1 MPVPYP
7 LVRALLPLCLGIWA
21 GDCYPLS
28 GAYALLWGVTVS
40 LLMVLA
46 ITYAVERYRLRHSRA
61 FRSTYSDV
69 VFIPLAFIFL
79 GAALSSLH
87 RPEAPP
93 PSPSAEGQSQA
104 SYLFELIDTPKERER
119 TYVCKAQLIAQRE
132 RTDTTT
138 RRTRPNIYLLYV
150 NKKEF
155 DPSQWH
161 SGKLLTA
168 RTTLRPFSQLADS
181 ATFDYPTYARRR
193 GWSGTAYIAHGKW
206 RLSQPVAVDSWYGK
220 LLQAINSCRQQ
231 LIAYFRSSQ
240 LEGESLGLITALA
253 LGDKE
258 LLPAET
264 KATFARTGVSH
275 LLALSGLHVGILYT
289 LLLLPTLPLGRRHRW
304 IRAIFLILVLI
315 ALWGFAL
322 LTGLSASVV
331 RSVTMYSLLTI
342 SLLVDTPDVSLNKL
356 VAAALL
362 LLIMRPYWLFDV
374 GFQLSC
380 IGVASILYL
389 GPSLQSLYAPRT
401 RWKKYLWSFFTV
413 STAAQVG
420 TAPLVACYFGTFSPY
435 FLIANAWSIPLITLL
450 LYIIIGW
457 ITCYGLITALSL
469 PALPLW
475 GDLFPTLFGS
485 LTHLLS
491 SGLHTIQQ
499 LPYSCIG
506 VPRPDTAECFITYA
520 ILLLIPLRKQQNGR
534 YSYTVTIC
542 VLLFIWFLAFY
553 HYFVR

>member
-28 GAYALLWGVTVS
+28 DAHALLWGGVA
-40 LLMVLA
+40 LLLLLLA
-46 ITYAVERYRLRHSRA
+46 LTYAAERYRLRHAHSLGY
-61 FRSTYSDV
+61 TYSDV
-69 VFIPLAFIFL
+69 AFIPLAFILL

-87 RPEAPP
+87 RPEVPD
-93 PSPSAEGQSQA
+93 PSPHADGPSEG
-104 SYLFELIDTPKERER
+104 SYLFELSSTPKERER
-119 TYVCKAQLIAQRE
+119 TYVCRAKVIAKRTAADSLTQRGGQS
-132 RTDTTT
+132 T
-138 RRTRPNIYLLYV
+138 YLLYV
-150 NKKEF
+150 DKKGF
-155 DPSQWH
+155 DPSGWRA
-161 SGKLLTA
+161 GKLLAA
-168 RTTLRPFSQLADS
+168 RTTLRPFTQLSDS

-206 RLSQPVAVDSWYGK
+206 KLCHPGAASSWCDKVMHG
-220 LLQAINSCRQQ
+220 IHSCRQR
-231 LIAYFRSSQ
+231 LTDYFRSTT
-240 LEGESLGLITALA
+240 LEAESLGLLTALT

-304 IRAIFLILVLI
+304 IRSLFLLLVLT

-342 SLLVDTPDVSLNKL
+342 TLLLDTPDVSLNKL

-362 LLIMRPYWLFDV
+362 LLIVRPYWLFDV

-380 IGVASILYL
+380 TGVASILYL
-389 GPSLQSLYAPRT
+389 GPPLQALYTART

-435 FLIANAWSIPLITLL
+435 FLVANAWSIPLVTLL
-450 LYIIIGW
+450 LYVSIAWIG
-457 ITCYGLITALSL
+457 CYSLGVSLSL
-469 PALPLW
+469 PALPLLD
-475 GDLFPTLFGS
+475 DLFPTLFGS

-491 SGLHTIQQ
+491 SGLHAIQRI
-499 LPYSCIG
+499 PCSCIA

-520 ILLLIPLRKQQNGR
+520 ILLLIPLRKRQNGR
-534 YSYTVTIC
+534 YSHALIVRI
-542 VLLFIWFLAFY
+542 LLLLWLLAFY
-553 HYFVR
+553 HYFLR